1 MGLPAILKA
10 MTTFTI
16 AEAETQL
23 ASLIDRA
30 LNGEAVVIAQTGR
43 QPVEIKPMRPAAL
56 PPLARKRAR
65 LQAGSDPVAL
75 AARLRDEDWR

>member
-1 MGLPAILKA
+1 MGMPAILKA
-10 MTTFTI
+10 MITFTI

-30 LNGEAVVIAQTGR
+30 LNGEAVVIAQAGR

-56 PPLARKRAR
+56 PSLARKRAR
-65 LQAGSDPVAL
+65 LQAGADPVAL
-75 AARLRDEDWR
+75 AARLRDDDWH

>member
-1 MGLPAILKA
+1 

-16 AEAETQL
+16 AEAATQL

-30 LNGEAVVIAQTGR
+30 LNGEAVVIAQAGR

-56 PPLARKRAR
+56 PSMARKRAR
-65 LQAGSDPVAL
+65 LQDGADPVAL
-75 AARLRDEDWR
+75 AARLRDNDWH